1 MRSKISLL
9 MILLLS
15 LALVPAASSGE
26 LPDVLATIDGQK
38 ITSAEVL
45 EAAASQ
51 LVELEQKR
59 YEALKSTL
67 DRMVEDRLLE
77 NEAAKRNIEVEAL
90 IEAEVRS
97 KLGTPS
103 DEELRSMYEQYKN
116 AQPLRGKSFE
126 QSRDLLAR
134 EMQSRQA
141 SQLYDALIEKL
152 KGAAKVAVHLDAP
165 RFDVAEEGNPS
176 FGPDSAPVTIIAFT
190 DYECPYCSRAEATI
204 QRVLTAYPEQV
215 RMVVRDFPLSFH
227 KNAQKAHEAAGC
239 ALEQGKFQEMHVR
252 LFENQRNLGV
262 EALTRY
268 AQEIGLDTEKFSA
281 CLSSDARADEVRADL
296 QAGAAV
302 GVQGTPAF
310 FVNGRF
316 VNGAQPFEAFQ
327 AIIDDEL
334 GKTAN

>member
-1 MRSKISLL
+1 L
-9 MILLLS
+9 
-15 LALVPAASSGE
+15 
-26 LPDVLATIDGQK
+26 

-59 YEALKSTL
+59 YDALKGAL

-77 NEAAKRNIEVEAL
+77 IEAAKRNIDVEAL

-97 KLGTPS
+97 KLSEPS
-103 DEELRSMYEQYKN
+103 DEDLRAMYEQYKN
-116 AQPLRGKSFE
+116 AQPLRGKTYE
-126 QSRDLLAR
+126 ESRDLLLR

-141 SQLYDALIEKL
+141 SSLYEGLIDRL
-152 KGAAKVAVHLDAP
+152 RGASKVAVHLDPP
-165 RFDVAEEGNPS
+165 RFDVAEDGNPS
-176 FGPDSAPVTIIAFT
+176 LGPDSAPVTIIAFT

-204 QRVLTAYPEQV
+204 QRVLTTYPKQV
-215 RMVVRDFPLSFH
+215 RMVVRDFPLAFH

-239 ALEQGKFQEMHVR
+239 AFEQGKFEEMHAR
-252 LFENQRNLGV
+252 LFENQRALGV
-262 EALTRY
+262 DALTRY

-281 CLSSDARADEVRADL
+281 CLSSDSRAEEVRADMK
-296 QAGAAV
+296 AGAAV

-327 AIIDDEL
+327 AIIDEEL
-334 GKTAN
+334 GKTSN